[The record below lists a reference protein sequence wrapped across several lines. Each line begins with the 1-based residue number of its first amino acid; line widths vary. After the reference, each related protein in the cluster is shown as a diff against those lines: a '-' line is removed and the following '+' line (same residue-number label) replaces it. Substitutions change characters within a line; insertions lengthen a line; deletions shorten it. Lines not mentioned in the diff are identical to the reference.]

1 MDISLFMRL
10 LTLLS
15 PIVLLTGVII
25 GSINI
30 TKNPKIGHLI
40 FGYFIVELLIEIASR
55 YWGQVNSAKNN
66 LIFLSVAG
74 IVDLLFF
81 SALYIGFFF
90 PRKRRWLLFLSIPTL
105 LLLFYMMY
113 HKVALTPSAFDAYDK
128 VICDGIIVFYALVSS
143 YDLISRKEEIR
154 QDVMR
159 VNAVVLLF
167 FSLDLLFS
175 LTTNFLINA
184 GTHFVIYFWILRFV
198 LLTTLYTTLAYTLWQ
213 IGKNRKH

>member
-1 MDISLFMRL
+1 MRL

-25 GSINI
+25 GAINI
-30 TKNPKIGHLI
+30 RNNPKIGHLI
-40 FGYFIVELLIEIASR
+40 FGYFIAGLAIEIASR

-66 LIFLSVAG
+66 LIFLSISG
-74 IVDLLFF
+74 IVDFLFF
-81 SALYIGFFF
+81 SLLYIRFFF
-90 PRKRRWLLFLSIPTL
+90 SRQRAWLLFLSLPTL

-113 HKVALTPSAFDAYDK
+113 HKVALTPSGFDAYDK
-128 VICDGIIVFYALVSS
+128 VICDGFIVFYALLSS
-143 YDLISRKEEIR
+143 YDLINGKEEIR
-154 QDVMR
+154 KDIMR
-159 VNAVVLLF
+159 VNAAVLVF

-184 GTHFVIYFWILRFV
+184 GTHFVIYFWLLRFV

>member
-1 MDISLFMRL
+1 MDVSLFMRL
-10 LTLLS
+10 LTLVS
-15 PIVLLTGVII
+15 PIILVIGVII
-25 GSINI
+25 GGVNI
-30 TKNPKIGHLI
+30 KRNPKIGQLI
-40 FGYFIVELLIEIASR
+40 FGYFIAALLVEGASR
-55 YWGQVNSAKNN
+55 YLGQMNSAKNN

-90 PRKRRWLLFLSIPTL
+90 HRKRVWLLFISMPTL
-105 LLLFYMMY
+105 LLLIYMMY
-113 HKVALTPSAFDAYDK
+113 RKIALTPSAFDAYDK
-128 VICDGIIVFYALVSS
+128 VICDVIIVFYALVSS
-143 YDLISRKEEIR
+143 YDIISMKEEIR

-159 VNAVVLLF
+159 VNAASLLF

-175 LTTNFLINA
+175 LATNFLVNA

-198 LLTTLYTTLAYTLWQ
+198 LLTTLYTTLVYTLWQ

>member
-1 MDISLFMRL
+1 MDISSFMRL

-25 GSINI
+25 GTINI
-30 TKNPKIGHLI
+30 KKNPRIGYLI
-40 FGYFIVELLIEIASR
+40 FGYFVAGLLIEIASR
-55 YWGQVNSAKNN
+55 YWGQVSDAKNN
-66 LIFLSVAG
+66 LF
-74 IVDLLFF
+74 FF
-81 SALYIGFFF
+81 S
-90 PRKRRWLLFLSIPTL
+90 RKRIWLLFLSLPIL

-113 HKVALTPSAFDAYDK
+113 HKVVWTPSGFDAYDK

-143 YDLISRKEEIR
+143 YDLINGKEEIR
-154 QDVMR
+154 KDIMR
-159 VNAVVLLF
+159 VNAAVLVF